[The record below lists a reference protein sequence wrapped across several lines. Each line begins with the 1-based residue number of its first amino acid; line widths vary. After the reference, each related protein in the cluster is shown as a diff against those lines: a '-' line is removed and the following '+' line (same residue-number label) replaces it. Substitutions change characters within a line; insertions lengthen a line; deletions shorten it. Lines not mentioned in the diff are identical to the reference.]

1 MNHKHTLVLA
11 VLLGLLVAPPV
22 AAQSTETPTPTT
34 ATPTPSSSTNATS
47 ILAVD
52 EYTNLVDKSY
62 DRNSGVLTLTFEAD
76 RYAPI
81 SLLVVEDTDASTG
94 SATFREQYLQPN
106 QRTEVRIEAPPN
118 SRVWIS
124 TDLSQQ
130 NGQIHFVKTSEGSAL
145 IGGPWTAADVRD
157 AGLASAAGVALMV
170 LYRLVRERSAVD
182 KTGERVA

>member
-1 MNHKHTLVLA
+1 MNHKHTLILA

-47 ILAVD
+47 ILAID
-52 EYTNLVDKSY
+52 ERTDLVDKSY
-62 DRNSGVLTLTFEAD
+62 NRQTGVLTLTFKSD
-76 RYAPI
+76 RYAPV
-81 SLLVVEDTDASTG
+81 SLLVIEETDASTG
-94 SATFREQYLQPN
+94 SAKFREAYLQPN
-106 QRTEVRIEAPPN
+106 QETKVQIQAPPN

-130 NGQIHFVKTSEGSAL
+130 NGVVHFVKTTEGSAL
-145 IGGPWTAADVRD
+145 ISGPWTAADVRD